1 MAKTSQI
8 NRNKKREKMV
18 AQYAARRAALKA
30 KADDMKV
37 SPEERFEARLKLA
50 KLPRNSSKV
59 RVHNRCEMSGRSK
72 GYYRKVKLSRI
83 ALRDLASFGQIPGMT
98 KASW

>member
-1 MAKTSQI
+1 MAKLSQI

-18 AQYAARRAALKA
+18 AQYAARRAALKSIA
-30 KADDMKV
+30 EDMSVAAD
-37 SPEERFEARLKLA
+37 ERFNARLKLA
-50 KLPRNSSKV
+50 KLPRNSSKT
-59 RVHNRCEMSGRSK
+59 RIHHRCEMTGRAK

-83 ALRDLASFGQIPGMT
+83 ALRQLANFGQVPGMT